1 MGRTIGRI
9 APLLAALAFLLP
21 NAPASADTT
30 LYDDLGGKDGV
41 TAITAV
47 MIDNALADDR
57 IKATFDDINI
67 PRLKGL
73 LYQQFCTLTGGP
85 CQYKRRTMKETHAGL
100 NLHESDFNAL
110 VEDLEAAMDAR
121 DIPWRIQVK
130 LLAIL
135 APMERDVVTQ

>member
-1 MGRTIGRI
+1 MYRPLRQT
-9 APLLAALAFLLP
+9 APVLATFAFLLFGVP
-21 NAPASADTT
+21 VSADTT

-85 CQYKRRTMKETHAGL
+85 CQYKRRSMQETHAGL

-121 DIPWRIQVK
+121 DIPWSTQVK

-135 APMERDVVTQ
+135 APMERDVVKQ